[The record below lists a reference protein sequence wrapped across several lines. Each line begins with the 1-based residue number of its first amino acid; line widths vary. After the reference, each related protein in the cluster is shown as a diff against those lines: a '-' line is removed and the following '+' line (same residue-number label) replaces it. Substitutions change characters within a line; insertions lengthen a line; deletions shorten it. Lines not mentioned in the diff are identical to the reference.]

1 MHDYADFKYINQGM
15 FVFSQNDPV
24 HQIEPNR
31 PFRSDAFAIILVQKG
46 ELLVQ
51 CNLNTYNLQAN
62 DILFALPDSLYEIPY
77 LSSDLSFLCLVFQ
90 KKFLEKQG
98 VTLSSSDA
106 IRIFSEGTQLH
117 YVLSEQEAIDFS
129 VAIYTVHK
137 KTQLDK
143 NAPFYHESVRHSFL
157 SVIYDAAL
165 MFHKHSSIAQV
176 RLNRKE
182 ELASSFLNLL
192 AESFKKERSVQY
204 YADVLSITPRHL
216 SVVVKEVTGKTAGE
230 LIDDV
235 VIKEAKALL
244 SQPSMNVAQTAQILE
259 FSNQSFFGK
268 FFKHHTGVSPSEYRS
283 NSRNFQ
289 NPPF

>member
-1 MHDYADFKYINQGM
+1 MKDYTHVKYTNQGM

-51 CNLNTYNLQAN
+51 CNLHTYNLQAN
-62 DILFALPDSLYEIPY
+62 DILFALPDSLYEIPN

-106 IRIFSEGTQLH
+106 IRIFSDGIQLH
-117 YVLSEQEAIDFS
+117 YALSEQEAMDFS
-129 VAIYTVHK
+129 AAIYTVHK

-143 NAPFYHESVRHSFL
+143 NMPFYHESVRHSFL

-204 YADVLSITPRHL
+204 YADALSITPRHL
-216 SVVVKEVTGKTAGE
+216 SIVVKETCGKTAGE
-230 LIDDV
+230 LIDDL
-235 VIKEAKALL
+235 VIKEAKILL
-244 SQPSMNVAQTAQILE
+244 SKPASNVAQVAQILE
-259 FSNQSFFGK
+259 FSDQSFFGK
-268 FFKHHTGVSPSEYRS
+268 YFKRHTGLSPSEYRS
-283 NSRNFQ
+283 SSRFLQ
-289 NPPF
+289 NTPF

>member
-1 MHDYADFKYINQGM
+1 M
-15 FVFSQNDPV
+15 
-24 HQIEPNR
+24 
-31 PFRSDAFAIILVQKG
+31 
-46 ELLVQ
+46 
-51 CNLNTYNLQAN
+51 
-62 DILFALPDSLYEIPY
+62 
-77 LSSDLSFLCLVFQ
+77 
-90 KKFLEKQG
+90 
-98 VTLSSSDA
+98 
-106 IRIFSEGTQLH
+106 
-117 YVLSEQEAIDFS
+117 
-129 VAIYTVHK
+129 
-137 KTQLDK
+137 
-143 NAPFYHESVRHSFL
+143 PFYHESVRHSFL

-204 YADVLSITPRHL
+204 YADALSITPRHL

-235 VIKEAKALL
+235 VIKEAKSLL
-244 SQPSMNVAQTAQILE
+244 SQPEMNVALTAQILE

-283 NSRNFQ
+283 NSRNFH